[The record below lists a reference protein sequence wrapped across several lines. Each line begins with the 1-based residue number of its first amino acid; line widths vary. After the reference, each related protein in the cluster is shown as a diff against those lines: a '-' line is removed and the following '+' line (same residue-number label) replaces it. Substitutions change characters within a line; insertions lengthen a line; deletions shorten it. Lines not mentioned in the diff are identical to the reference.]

1 MVVGSHHHMSRS
13 NHAEQ
18 RTHEQRKYQRNPAMA
33 AQAPHKSGHH
43 NTSTTRCIKQRI
55 ERRRTRKRESGATP
69 DEQRDCAPQTNPAV
83 VHGSQR
89 DAHTGRSALVMPFF
103 LQISR

>member
-1 MVVGSHHHMSRS
+1 M
-13 NHAEQ
+13 A
-18 RTHEQRKYQRNPAMA
+18 TH
-33 AQAPHKSGHH
+33 APHKRGQY
-43 NTSTTRCIKQRI
+43 NTSTARCIKQRI

-89 DAHTGRSALVMPFF
+89 DAHIGRSASVMPFF